1 MPALTQTEATA
12 RAALLDVASYEV
24 FADLTAEPVRSR
36 TEIRFGCREPGAAT
50 FAELTATATRAVLNG
65 RELAGPADGR
75 LALPGLAA
83 QNVLTVEAEVDG
95 GALSR
100 FTDPADSAGY
110 LLFTG
115 YPTQAPSLFC
125 CFDQSD
131 LIATTTLSLVLPA
144 GWDCLTNGPVTG
156 RPPAGRAGTWR
167 FGPVSG
173 TRPFDLTIAAGPYVQ
188 AWQGEGGTGGA
199 VRMSIRRRRSLDGA
213 APGLDRFAGLA
224 RQALEHYERTLGV
237 PCPYPKYDIGF
248 VPRLDAT
255 AISIPGL
262 MLVNENLLARMA
274 DPQDDFVAMV
284 CAHEVAHLWFGC
296 HVGMRWWDD
305 LWQDEAMASYL
316 SYTVIGDAW
325 PAFCYREKERAY
337 AADALPGRQPVSSPV
352 ASAADAMFRQ
362 VALTYSKGAA
372 VIRQLAALI
381 GDEAL
386 RAGLADF
393 MRRFGGG
400 STTMDDLIGCWSRS
414 SGRDLAGWAQEW
426 LRTEGASTLRA
437 SVQAGPDGTIGSLAV
452 EQDQPRTHRL
462 GIGLYGVSGSGPSG
476 AVLRRRRV
484 ISAEISGARCEVPV
498 PAGEPLPD
506 VVVLNDGDLTYAEIS
521 FDPASLDVLA
531 AAAMDVGDPVTEAVC
546 WNAAWRMVTTGA
558 LAGADFAGLVAR
570 RLGSAEG
577 GAPLPVAGLEVL
589 LERAVTAADLYAPDT
604 ERAGLRA
611 SVAAASLAAVP
622 AEGAAGAAGSPRQ
635 RALAAGFAASASSGE
650 QLEVARSWLSGATP
664 DGVVLDGD
672 LRGRLLRTLAARGL
686 ATEED
691 LDALAA
697 ADPVGGEQNLVSCRA
712 LRPDAAAKA
721 AAWELALAEGQDR
734 RTTEAA
740 ARGIWVP
747 GQEAVLAG
755 YRERYFAEAVPVL
768 DRREIRTMRRL
779 ARALYPATLA
789 EPATLAATAAALGRG
804 GLSEG
809 MRQVLQEQE
818 AILHAALAAR
828 SVPRRWF

>member
-1 MPALTQTEATA
+1 
-12 RAALLDVASYEV
+12 
-24 FADLTAEPVRSR
+24 
-36 TEIRFGCREPGAAT
+36 
-50 FAELTATATRAVLNG
+50 
-65 RELAGPADGR
+65 
-75 LALPGLAA
+75 
-83 QNVLTVEAEVDG
+83 
-95 GALSR
+95 
-100 FTDPADSAGY
+100 
-110 LLFTG
+110 
-115 YPTQAPSLFC
+115 
-125 CFDQSD
+125 
-131 LIATTTLSLVLPA
+131 
-144 GWDCLTNGPVTG
+144 
-156 RPPAGRAGTWR
+156 
-167 FGPVSG
+167 
-173 TRPFDLTIAAGPYVQ
+173 
-188 AWQGEGGTGGA
+188 
-199 VRMSIRRRRSLDGA
+199 
-213 APGLDRFAGLA
+213 
-224 RQALEHYERTLGV
+224 
-237 PCPYPKYDIGF
+237 
-248 VPRLDAT
+248 
-255 AISIPGL
+255 
-262 MLVNENLLARMA
+262 
-274 DPQDDFVAMV
+274 
-284 CAHEVAHLWFGC
+284 
-296 HVGMRWWDD
+296 
-305 LWQDEAMASYL
+305 
-316 SYTVIGDAW
+316 
-325 PAFCYREKERAY
+325 
-337 AADALPGRQPVSSPV
+337 
-352 ASAADAMFRQ
+352 
-362 VALTYSKGAA
+362 
-372 VIRQLAALI
+372 
-381 GDEAL
+381 
-386 RAGLADF
+386 
-393 MRRFGGG
+393 
-400 STTMDDLIGCWSRS
+400 
-414 SGRDLAGWAQEW
+414 
-426 LRTEGASTLRA
+426 
-437 SVQAGPDGTIGSLAV
+437 
-452 EQDQPRTHRL
+452 
-462 GIGLYGVSGSGPSG
+462 
-476 AVLRRRRV
+476 
-484 ISAEISGARCEVPV
+484 VPV

-521 FDPASLDVLA
+521 FDPATLDALA

-611 SVAAASLAAVP
+611 SVAAASLA
-622 AEGAAGAAGSPRQ
+622 EGAAAVSAGAAGSPRQ
-635 RALAAGFAASASSGE
+635 RALAAGFAAGASSGE
-650 QLEVARSWLSGATP
+650 QLEIARSWLSGATP

-789 EPATLAATAAALGRG
+789 EPATLAATAAALERG

>member
-1 MPALTQTEATA
+1 
-12 RAALLDVASYEV
+12 
-24 FADLTAEPVRSR
+24 
-36 TEIRFGCREPGAAT
+36 
-50 FAELTATATRAVLNG
+50 
-65 RELAGPADGR
+65 
-75 LALPGLAA
+75 
-83 QNVLTVEAEVDG
+83 
-95 GALSR
+95 
-100 FTDPADSAGY
+100 
-110 LLFTG
+110 
-115 YPTQAPSLFC
+115 
-125 CFDQSD
+125 
-131 LIATTTLSLVLPA
+131 
-144 GWDCLTNGPVTG
+144 
-156 RPPAGRAGTWR
+156 
-167 FGPVSG
+167 
-173 TRPFDLTIAAGPYVQ
+173 
-188 AWQGEGGTGGA
+188 
-199 VRMSIRRRRSLDGA
+199 
-213 APGLDRFAGLA
+213 
-224 RQALEHYERTLGV
+224 
-237 PCPYPKYDIGF
+237 
-248 VPRLDAT
+248 
-255 AISIPGL
+255 
-262 MLVNENLLARMA
+262 MA
-274 DPQDDFVAMV
+274 DPHDDFVAMV

-296 HVGMRWWDD
+296 HVGARWWDD

-393 MRRFGGG
+393 MRQFGGG

-426 LRTEGASTLRA
+426 LRTEGASMLRA

-521 FDPASLDVLA
+521 FDPATLDALA
-531 AAAMDVGDPVTEAVC
+531 AAAMDVGDPATEAVC

-611 SVAAASLAAVP
+611 SVAAASLAGVSS
-622 AEGAAGAAGSPRQ
+622 AGAAGDANRPRQ
-635 RALAAGFAASASSGE
+635 RALAAGFAASASSDE
-650 QLEVARSWLSGATP
+650 QLGLVRSWLSGETP
-664 DGVVLDGD
+664 AGLVLDGD
-672 LRGRLLRTLAARGL
+672 LRGRLLRTLAARDL

-697 ADPVGGEQNLVSCRA
+697 ADPVSGEQNRVSCRA
-712 LRPDAAAKA
+712 RRPDAAAKA
-721 AAWELALAEGQDR
+721 AAWDLALAEGQDR
-734 RTTEAA
+734 RVADAA
-740 ARGIWVP
+740 AGGIWVP
-747 GQEAVLAG
+747 GQEEVLAG
-755 YRERYFAEAVPVL
+755 FRDRFFAEAVPAL
-768 DRREIRTMRRL
+768 DGRAVRTLRRL

-789 EPATLAATAAALGRG
+789 EPATLAATEAALERG
-804 GLSEG
+804 GLSGG
-809 MRQVLQEQE
+809 MRLVLQEQE
-818 AILHAALAAR
+818 AILRAVLAAR
-828 SVPRRWF
+828 LTPRRWS